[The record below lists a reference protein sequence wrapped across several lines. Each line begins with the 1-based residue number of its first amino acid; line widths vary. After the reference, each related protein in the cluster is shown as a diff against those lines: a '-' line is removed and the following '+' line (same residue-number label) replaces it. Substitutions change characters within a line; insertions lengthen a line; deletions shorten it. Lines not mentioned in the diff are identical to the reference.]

1 MTKRTEA
8 QIAAEKKYQAK
19 KVSYFRRVDKDHVKP
34 LDEKLKE
41 LRAKQEPLLH
51 NNK

>member
-8 QIAAEKKYQAK
+8 QIAAEKKYQAT
-19 KVSYFRRVDKDHVKP
+19 KVPYFRRVEEEHVKP

-41 LRAKQEPLLH
+41 LRGQ
-51 NNK
+51 NND